1 MANVTEDVHYVGI
14 TILYLN
20 TPSINVGKLETDEI
34 LSNKYN
40 ILNTL
45 NIVDK

>member
-34 LSNKYN
+34 LSNKY

-45 NIVDK
+45 NIVEK